1 MGVLVPGDPQ
11 YPGESTLCFW
21 CAESVADGEPVVYW
35 HGGGGGQLWLH
46 GGCVGS
52 FVLRLAR
59 DAWEIERDAGDGR
72 FTITLRQEGV
82 KLSAR

>member
-1 MGVLVPGDPQ
+1 MGVLLPGDPQ
-11 YPGESTLCFW
+11 YPGKSTLCFL
-21 CAESVADGEPVVYW
+21 CGESVADGEPVVYW
-35 HGGGGGQLWLH
+35 HGGGVAHLWLH
-46 GGCVGS
+46 GGCAGS

-72 FTITLRQEGV
+72 FTVTLRQPGV